1 MNKIEEIVKEICR
14 KNNYDEMLLEI
25 VKKGKETKIQ
35 IILEEIS
42 NNSKLTEQEKKE
54 IYEKLFDYVK
64 EVNESLENKMKDI
77 YIKGINNGIES
88 ILLLSNE
95 SINTIKTEKEILEN
109 YKDYYEKIKKEEIN
123 MNGKIKIIIADD
135 NVHICEFT
143 KKFLEKYEDVEIL
156 GVANT
161 DEEEIRMIEELKP
174 EIVITDLMRN
184 HKYTGLDIIRDYQNK
199 KDAPQ
204 FLVVSADEE
213 RNVIKDGIKVAG
225 YIKKPFSDY
234 EILIKELR
242 KIKNKTN
249 EFDYDEWYETYH
261 NKEIFDI
268 KKYLDKKDM
277 KIIHKLG
284 IKTYD
289 KVYTEYELE
298 VLEMDLLAYYEDL
311 EEELSEEELQY
322 QKSLEGTGVTREK
335 YNNLLKKI
343 QEIKKEKYS

>member
-1 MNKIEEIVKEICR
+1 MEKIEEIVNEICK

-25 VKKGKETKIQ
+25 VKKGKETNIK

-42 NNSKLTEQEKKE
+42 KNSKLTEQEKKE

-95 SINTIKTEKEILEN
+95 SINTIKTEKEILEK
-109 YKDYYEKIKKEEIN
+109 YKDYYEKIKKEEKN
-123 MNGKIKIIIADD
+123 MNDKMKIIIADD

-143 KKFLEKYEDVEIL
+143 KKFLEKYEDVEII

-161 DEEEIRMIEELKP
+161 DEEEVRMIEELKP

-184 HKYTGLDIIRDYQNK
+184 HKYTGLDIIKNYQNK

-213 RNVIKDGIKVAG
+213 RNVIRDGIKIAG

-242 KIKNKTN
+242 RIKSKTKK
-249 EFDYDEWYETYH
+249 FDYDEWYEEYH

-277 KIIHKLG
+277 KIIQKLG

-289 KVYTEYELE
+289 KIYTEYELE

-322 QKSLEGTGVTREK
+322 QKPLKGTGVTRKK
-335 YNNLLKKI
+335 YNNLLNKI
-343 QEIKKEKYS
+343 QEIKNHK

>member
-1 MNKIEEIVKEICR
+1 MEKIEEIVNEICK

-25 VKKGKETKIQ
+25 VKKGKETNIK

-42 NNSKLTEQEKKE
+42 KNSKLTEQEKKE

-95 SINTIKTEKEILEN
+95 SINTIKTEKEILEK
-109 YKDYYEKIKKEEIN
+109 YKDYYEKIKKEEKN
-123 MNGKIKIIIADD
+123 MNDKMKIIIADD

-143 KKFLEKYEDVEIL
+143 KKFLEKYEDVEII

-161 DEEEIRMIEELKP
+161 DEEEVRMIEELKP

-184 HKYTGLDIIRDYQNK
+184 HKYTGLDIIKNYQNK

-213 RNVIKDGIKVAG
+213 RNVIRDGIKIAG

-242 KIKNKTN
+242 RIKIKTKK
-249 EFDYDEWYETYH
+249 FDYDEWYEEYH

-277 KIIHKLG
+277 KIIQKLG

-289 KVYTEYELE
+289 KIYTEYELE

-322 QKSLEGTGVTREK
+322 QKPLKGTGVTRKK
-335 YNNLLKKI
+335 YNNLLNKI
-343 QEIKKEKYS
+343 QEIKNHK

>member
-1 MNKIEEIVKEICR
+1 MEKIEEIVNEICK

-25 VKKGKETKIQ
+25 VKKGKETNIK

-42 NNSKLTEQEKKE
+42 KNSKLTEQEKKE

-95 SINTIKTEKEILEN
+95 SINNIKTEKEILEK
-109 YKDYYEKIKKEEIN
+109 YKDYYEKIKKEEKN

-143 KKFLEKYEDVEIL
+143 KKFLEKYEDVEII

-161 DEEEIRMIEELKP
+161 DEEEVRMIEELKP

-213 RNVIKDGIKVAG
+213 RNVIRDGIKVAG

-234 EILIKELR
+234 EILIKEIR
-242 KIKNKTN
+242 RIKSKTKK
-249 EFDYDEWYETYH
+249 FDYDECYEKYH

-289 KVYTEYELE
+289 KIYTEYELE

-322 QKSLEGTGVTREK
+322 QKPLKGTGVTRKK
-335 YNNLLKKI
+335 YNNLLNKI
-343 QEIKKEKYS
+343 QEIKNHK